1 VIDDRDVTPRSDRDH
16 DRDVSAAWSLKLG
29 IGMLK
34 DYRITQQDAMR
45 QTLNNTIHV
54 IVICHYRQAMRSL
67 IAVPGWLANALFSSP
82 LRAAGAVGGEAHAVD
97 YGVRIRIFSVRIRP
111 LILIQGLLMHV

>member
-1 VIDDRDVTPRSDRDH
+1 
-16 DRDVSAAWSLKLG
+16 
-29 IGMLK
+29 MLNDYRIF

-54 IVICHYRQAMRSL
+54 IVITGKRCVNSSKFTHRC
-67 IAVPGWLANALFSSP
+67 PWLAGKRTVLQST
-82 LRAAGAVGGEAHAVD
+82 AGGGSGGGEAHAVD

-111 LILIQGLLMHV
+111 QILI